1 MTIITLAILMM
12 TSCSKSLNKTLSQEQ
27 FQEVVDKI
35 PEAPKLDAFN
45 IEEQKR
51 IALLPPL
58 FKQWVYEMLLIIKC
72 LKHNQCE

>member
-1 MTIITLAILMM
+1 
-12 TSCSKSLNKTLSQEQ
+12 
-27 FQEVVDKI
+27 VDKI